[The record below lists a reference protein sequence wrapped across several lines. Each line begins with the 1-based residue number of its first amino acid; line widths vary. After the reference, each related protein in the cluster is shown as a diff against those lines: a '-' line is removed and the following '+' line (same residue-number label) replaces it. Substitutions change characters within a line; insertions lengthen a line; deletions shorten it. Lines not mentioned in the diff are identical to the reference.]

1 VKVTVE
7 LPGLEEK
14 DIEVALAN
22 GILAIKACRNFRRL
36 TNESSER
43 WIPTKMAA

>member
-22 GILAIKACRNFRRL
+22 GILAIKGV
-36 TNESSER
+36 
-43 WIPTKMAA
+43 